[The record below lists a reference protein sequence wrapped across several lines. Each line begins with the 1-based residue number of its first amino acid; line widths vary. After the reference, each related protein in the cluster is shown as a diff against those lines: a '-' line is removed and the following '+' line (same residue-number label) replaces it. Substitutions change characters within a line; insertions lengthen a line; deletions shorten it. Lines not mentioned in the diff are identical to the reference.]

1 MSKNFSD
8 FKFEAK
14 THEFEAKTS
23 KPESKTNQNDLR
35 KNYDELSRL
44 DNDSLS
50 RRLAS
55 EVAKRKQEG
64 SFDANMLLSSV
75 ESVRAFLPPETYQNL
90 KNLIENLK

>member
-8 FKFEAK
+8 FKFEPK
-14 THEFEAKTS
+14 THKFEAKTS
-23 KPESKTNQNDLR
+23 KPEGNINQNDLR
-35 KNYDELSRL
+35 KSYDELSQL

-55 EVAKRKQEG
+55 EVEKRKQEG

>member
-8 FKFEAK
+8 FKFEPK
-14 THEFEAKTS
+14 THKFEAKTS
-23 KPESKTNQNDLR
+23 KPEGNINQNDLR
-35 KNYDELSRL
+35 KSYDELSQL

-55 EVAKRKQEG
+55 EVAKRKQED